1 MRILNRQTIRSFLQ
15 PHEPPCISLY
25 MPTHRSHPDNLP
37 DPKLFKNLVTQLE
50 QSLREKYPVRDVRG
64 LLEPFH
70 DLEHKHH
77 FWQHTLDGLAILAN
91 PGSLYLFKLQ
101 RPVKELVVVAD
112 SFHIKPL
119 LRYVQS
125 ADRFHI
131 LALTR
136 HTAKMYEGD
145 RYHVDPVEHQEF
157 PATITDALGEEL
169 TEKQI
174 VASGAGGGLHGIR
187 HGHGSRSEEQEKDDY
202 RFFRVIDRAVLEQ
215 FSKPSGL
222 PLILAALTEHQ
233 GTFRSISQNP
243 HLLPEGIPH
252 NPDAL
257 DTEALRSAAW
267 KILEP
272 FYVQRLAKLREDYHT
287 AQAHQRGT
295 ADLSDAARAAVEGRI
310 ATLLLEADRVE
321 AGRLDRHTGAIQP
334 AHLHDP
340 EVDDLFDDLSEI
352 VLNTAGEVIMVPKEA
367 MPTTTG
373 LAAIYRF

>member
-37 DPKLFKNLVTQLE
+37 DPKRFKNLLTQLE
-50 QSLREKYPVRDVRG
+50 RSLREKYPVRDVRG
-64 LLEPFH
+64 LLEPFL
-70 DLEHKHH
+70 DLEQQHH

-91 PGSLYLFKLQ
+91 PGSMHLFKLQ
-101 RPVKELVVVAD
+101 RPVQELVVVAD

-169 TEKQI
+169 SEKQI
-174 VASGAGGGLHGIR
+174 MASGAGGGLHGIR

-233 GTFRSISQNP
+233 GTFRSLSQNP
-243 HLLPEGIPH
+243 HLLPEGIAH

-257 DTEALRSAAW
+257 DTEALRAAAW

-272 FYVQRLAKLREDYHT
+272 YYRQRLAKLSEDYHT

-321 AGRLDRHTGAIQP
+321 AGRLDRTTGAIQP

-352 VLNTAGEVIMVPKEA
+352 VLNTGGEVIMVPKEA
-367 MPTTTG
+367 MPTTSG